1 MSFEAESNSELTV
14 LVPAY
19 QLHFRFLVQNKIHKQ
34 QILSDTRTGILGS
47 IAGPCDFLPAVFAK
61 HIQLHYCILIWPWF
75 CSLQN
80 SRTHRPWKLLTR
92 YAQWR
97 RVKWSM
103 LLGSIAG
110 PCDFLPA
117 RSDEFQKV
125 CTSIIIFPPPSL
137 PPTLCILHFTLRHCA
152 YLVKSFHGLCVL
164 EFCREQ
170 NHGHIRIQ
178 YYINHCIFI
187 V

>member
-34 QILSDTRTGILGS
+34 QI
-47 IAGPCDFLPAVFAK
+47 
-61 HIQLHYCILIWPWF
+61 HYCILIWPWF

-103 LLGSIAG
+103 HKVGGREGGRNIIMDVIITMETVACLRSKCHLKQNLIPSW
-110 PCDFLPA
+110 PCSFRHTNCISDFWC
-117 RSDEFQKV
+117 K
-125 CTSIIIFPPPSL
+125 TKY
-137 PPTLCILHFTLRHCA
+137 TNN
-152 YLVKSFHGLCVL
+152 K
-164 EFCREQ
+164 FC
-170 NHGHIRIQ
+170 
-178 YYINHCIFI
+178 C
-187 V
+187 